1 MTIYQ
6 NAILEKLWAMP
17 MQDKQHGVIGL
28 NVFCYWF
35 IPLTNST
42 EDKIATQRANDFYL
56 GW

>member
-6 NAILEKLWAMP
+6 NAILEKLWAM
-17 MQDKQHGVIGL
+17 QDKQHGVIGL
-28 NVFCYWF
+28 NVFSDWF

>member
-6 NAILEKLWAMP
+6 NAILEKLWAML

-28 NVFCYWF
+28 NVFSYWF

-42 EDKIATQRANDFYL
+42 EDKIATQRANDFFL